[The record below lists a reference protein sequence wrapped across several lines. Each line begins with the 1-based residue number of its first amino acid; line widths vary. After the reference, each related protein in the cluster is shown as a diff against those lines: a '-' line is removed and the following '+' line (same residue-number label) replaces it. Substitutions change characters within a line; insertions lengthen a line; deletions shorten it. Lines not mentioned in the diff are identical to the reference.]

1 MPGVGGV
8 GADIEVKY
16 IYIFYLMRLSTLTT
30 ILKYGNCCVVQSLGA
45 CCSGSHLMTIKV
57 ANQET
62 RKS

>member
-1 MPGVGGV
+1 
-8 GADIEVKY
+8 
-16 IYIFYLMRLSTLTT
+16 MRLSTLTT

-45 CCSGSHLMTIKV
+45 WCCGSHLMTMKV